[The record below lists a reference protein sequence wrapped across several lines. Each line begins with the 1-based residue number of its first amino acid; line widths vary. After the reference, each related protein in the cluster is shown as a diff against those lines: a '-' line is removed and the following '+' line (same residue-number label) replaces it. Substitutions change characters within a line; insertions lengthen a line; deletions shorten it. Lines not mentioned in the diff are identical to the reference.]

1 MGGIRNGGR
10 ASMKI
15 GKAVLSV
22 GLLVIA
28 GLGSSVAQGTN
39 EGRFSKI
46 HFRAGTSL
54 LVGNSAPALSR
65 NLTSWGFGDD
75 RRIWALFWS
84 IPSSYPKVSN
94 RARFDLQLEYSITR
108 TIGLGLAVSSLANA
122 SGKGYDLLGILDDT
136 GATFG
141 NSLHVSVRGT
151 AYFLSASY
159 MPPPRSGQRFSPR
172 VGLGVGVSDIE
183 VAFETNIRG
192 KVLEGKPLYGLA
204 FVGLDCWLLRN
215 WTIGVTLQY
224 RYVPFRPGAFEISA
238 EYGTVVTYQIPVSD
252 YGLGGVDFGIN
263 MGLHF

>member
-1 MGGIRNGGR
+1 
-10 ASMKI
+10 MKI

-28 GLGSSVAQGTN
+28 GLGSSAAQGTQ

-46 HFRAGTSL
+46 HFRAGTWL

-75 RRIWALFWS
+75 RRTWAVFWS

-108 TIGLGLAVSSLANA
+108 TIGLALAVSSLANA
-122 SGKGYDLLGILDDT
+122 SGKGFDLLGIDWL
-136 GATFG
+136 GHSLG

-192 KVLEGKPLYGLA
+192 KVFEGKPLCGLVFA
-204 FVGLDCWLLRN
+204 GLDCWLLRH
-215 WTIGVTLQY
+215 WTVGLTLQY
-224 RYVPFRPGAFEISA
+224 RYVPSFKPGAFEISA
-238 EYGTVVTYQIPVSD
+238 EYMKTYKIPDSD
-252 YGLGGVDFGIN
+252 YDLDGVAFGIN